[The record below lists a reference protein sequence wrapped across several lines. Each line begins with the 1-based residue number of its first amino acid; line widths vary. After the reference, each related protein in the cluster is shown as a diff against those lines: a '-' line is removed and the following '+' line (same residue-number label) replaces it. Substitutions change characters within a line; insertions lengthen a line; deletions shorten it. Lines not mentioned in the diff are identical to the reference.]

1 MEDRFDEIASDL
13 QDGVSGEMVKRCA
26 SLRSMN
32 GWPVWRH
39 DRADLVT
46 CPRKPE
52 KHGSR
57 LPA

>member
-1 MEDRFDEIASDL
+1 MRLRQIHKMAS
-13 QDGVSGEMVKRCA
+13 VGEMVKRCA

-32 GWPVWRH
+32 GWPVWQH
-39 DRADLVT
+39 GRAELIT

-52 KHGSR
+52 KHESR